1 MASSMRRAG
10 VAAGFINGVPYDIT
24 ETRYSPSKVVRE
36 TLKGQ
41 NGIHGY
47 SEMPQP
53 GRIVLS
59 IRDAGGMSVGDFSA
73 MSDEEVQ
80 LSLANGK
87 TVGGAGMWCTE
98 AVEVNTVEATM
109 EVTFEGP
116 SVTETL
122 VS

>member
-1 MASSMRRAG
+1 MSNMRRSG
-10 VAAGFINGVPYDIT
+10 VAAGFIDGVPYDII
-24 ETRYSPSKVVRE
+24 ETRYSPTKVVRE

-41 NGIHGY
+41 NGIHGF
-47 SEMPQP
+47 SEMPQQ
-53 GRIVLS
+53 GRIVMS
-59 IRDAGGMSVGDFSA
+59 IRDAGGMSVADFSD
-73 MSDEEVQ
+73 MSDNEVQ

-109 EVTFEGP
+109 EVTFEGA

-122 VS
+122 AS

>member
-1 MASSMRRAG
+1 MSSKMRRAG
-10 VAAGFINGVPYDIT
+10 VASGFINGVPYDIT
-24 ETRYSPSKVVRE
+24 ETRYSPSNVVRE

-47 SEMPQP
+47 SEMPQQ
-53 GRIVLS
+53 GRIVMT
-59 IRDAGGMSVGDFSA
+59 IRDAGGMSVGDFSD
-73 MSDEEVQ
+73 MSDAEVQ

-98 AVEVNTVEATM
+98 AIEVNTVEATM

-122 VS
+122 AS

>member
-1 MASSMRRAG
+1 MSNMRRAG
-10 VAAGFINGVPYDIT
+10 VAAGFINGVPYDII
-24 ETRYSPSKVVRE
+24 ETRYSPTKVVRE

-41 NGIHGY
+41 NGVHGF
-47 SEMPQP
+47 SEMPQQ
-53 GRIVLS
+53 GRIVMS
-59 IRDAGGMSVGDFSA
+59 IRDAGGMSVADFSD
-73 MSDEEVQ
+73 MSDVEVQ

-109 EVTFEGP
+109 EVTFEGA

-122 VS
+122 AS

>member
-1 MASSMRRAG
+1 MSNMRRAG
-10 VAAGFINGVPYDIT
+10 VAAGFINGVPYDII
-24 ETRYSPSKVVRE
+24 ETRYSPTKVVRE

-41 NGIHGY
+41 NGIHGF
-47 SEMPQP
+47 SEMPQQ
-53 GRIVLS
+53 GRIVMS
-59 IRDAGGMSVGDFSA
+59 IRDAGGMSVADFSS
-73 MSDEEVQ
+73 MSDVEVQ

-109 EVTFEGP
+109 EVTFEGA

-122 VS
+122 AS

>member
-1 MASSMRRAG
+1 MTTMRRSG
-10 VAAGFINGVPYDIT
+10 VAAGFVNGVPYDII
-24 ETRYSPSKVVRE
+24 ETRYSPSKSVRE

-41 NGIHGY
+41 NGIHGF
-47 SEMPQP
+47 SEMPQQ
-53 GRIVLS
+53 GRIVMS
-59 IRDAGGMSVGDFSA
+59 IRDAGGMSVADFSD
-73 MSDEEVQ
+73 MSDVEVQ

-109 EVTFEGP
+109 EVTFEGA

-122 VS
+122 AS

>member
-1 MASSMRRAG
+1 MSNMRRAG
-10 VAAGFINGVPYDIT
+10 VAAGFIDGVPYDII
-24 ETRYSPSKVVRE
+24 ETRYSPTKVVRE

-41 NGIHGY
+41 NGIHGF
-47 SEMPQP
+47 SEMPQQ
-53 GRIVLS
+53 GRIVMS
-59 IRDAGGMSVGDFSA
+59 IRDAGGMSVADFSD
-73 MSDEEVQ
+73 MSDNEVQ

-109 EVTFEGP
+109 EVTFEGA

-122 VS
+122 AS

>member
-1 MASSMRRAG
+1 MSNMRRSG
-10 VAAGFINGVPYDIT
+10 VAAGFVNGVPYDII
-24 ETRYSPSKVVRE
+24 ETRYSPSKSVRE

-41 NGIHGY
+41 NGIHGF
-47 SEMPQP
+47 SEMPQQ
-53 GRIVLS
+53 GRIVMS
-59 IRDAGGMSVGDFSA
+59 IRDAGGMSVADFSD
-73 MSDEEVQ
+73 MSDVEVQ

-109 EVTFEGP
+109 EVTFEGA

-122 VS
+122 AS